1 MPSSFP
7 FQPNARA
14 NAASDETPDWANSDF
29 PTFERAVNSRAAT
42 HDGGSVFVRT
52 AGRKA
57 PSQQD
62 ISRFLMDEAGLTPG
76 EAGRLGA
83 RVAGYGLGHWKD
95 ARTAMG
101 VFDDTPDIITSEQ
114 DAVARRF
121 FQTAPNNPDVRKAVK
136 AYDDA
141 LARGRLRIRP

>member
-1 MPSSFP
+1 MPNSFP
-7 FQPNARA
+7 YSSNARA
-14 NAASDETPDWANSDF
+14 KAALDDGYDWAISDF
-29 PTFERAVNSRAAT
+29 PTFERAVNIGAGPR
-42 HDGGSVFVRT
+42 DGGSAIVRT

-62 ISRFLMDEAGLTPG
+62 ISGFLMDEAGLTPG
-76 EAGRLGA
+76 EASRLGA
-83 RVAGYGLGHWKD
+83 RVAGYGLAHWD
-95 ARTAMG
+95 AKTAMG
-101 VFDDTPDIITSEQ
+101 VFDDTPDVITPEQ